1 MRLED
6 VGDVV
11 KALEKLQKGNKNAL
25 LTPAI
30 TEAVRRA
37 KAEQGHYQGQFDAMV
52 ADTTDINNV
61 VNTDADEDNDL
72 PVVSLNSRYAEYTA
86 AKTARD
92 NKGVELTTAFQAR
105 EMATSA
111 VAAAFTNSQHF
122 YQQLVDRREYKKAA
136 AEAEVTRLAGLT
148 GDDAATEAQ
157 TKAAATAVTAAET
170 ALTKATDAQAAFQGL
185 VAEGSPVKALVE
197 ELLKGDAVGDDGG
210 ALVDAIAGAY
220 DAGRMR
226 PRHVLTYCSRK
237 NRAPKPRMT
246 TAIR

>member
-1 MRLED
+1 MRY
-6 VGDVV
+6 G
-11 KALEKLQKGNKNAL
+11 K
-25 LTPAI
+25 
-30 TEAVRRA
+30 
-37 KAEQGHYQGQFDAMV
+37 
-52 ADTTDINNV
+52 
-61 VNTDADEDNDL
+61 
-72 PVVSLNSRYAEYTA
+72 YTA

-111 VAAAFTNSQHF
+111 VAAAFTNSQAF

-148 GDDAATEAQ
+148 GDDAATEAM
-157 TKAAATAVTAAET
+157 TKAAADAVTAAET
-170 ALTKATDAQAAFQGL
+170 ALTAATDAQAAFQSL

-220 DAGRMR
+220 DGQDAAKTRLDALLTDASTTDTTDDDGNTVTTTTPESGRIVDIETSIAG
-226 PRHVLTYCSRK
+226 LTGEEG
-237 NRAPKPRMT
+237 AV
-246 TAIR
+246 A

>member
-1 MRLED
+1 MEVFDHDDNDATDDALGPKRAAMTYAEIKMRLAD

-52 ADTTDINNV
+52 AD
-61 VNTDADEDNDL
+61 NTDLNLDTDNDATTMPDSIML
-72 PVVSLNSRYAEYTA
+72 RYGKYTA

-111 VAAAFTNSQHF
+111 VAAAFTDSHRF
-122 YQQLVDRREYKKAA
+122 L
-136 AEAEVTRLAGLT
+136 
-148 GDDAATEAQ
+148 
-157 TKAAATAVTAAET
+157 
-170 ALTKATDAQAAFQGL
+170 
-185 VAEGSPVKALVE
+185 P
-197 ELLKGDAVGDDGG
+197 AVGGP
-210 ALVDAIAGAY
+210 A
-220 DAGRMR
+220 
-226 PRHVLTYCSRK
+226 
-237 NRAPKPRMT
+237 
-246 TAIR
+246 